1 MIIRMLA
8 PTQWTTR
15 DVNVL
20 RLLQTTAG
28 RPGKPVE
35 NNRLQEELEMKEA
48 GPGLKYFKEAGP
60 GLKYF
65 KFSNWD
71 YVICEVFP
79 GGAAHLHGVKPGER
93 LLKIDDKDVAP
104 LSATQVQRLLMGP
117 HESNMKLTLGSPYFL
132 TN

>member
-1 MIIRMLA
+1 MLA

-35 NNRLQEELEMKEA
+35 NNRLQEELEM
-48 GPGLKYFKEAGP
+48 KEAGP